1 MTQRSAEDIL
11 ATVQAEKIEFVDL
24 QFTDIMGAVKSITIP
39 AHELPDALDHG
50 VWFDGSSIEGFARIA
65 ESDMYLVPDPSTY
78 AVLPWLSGRDTT
90 ARFICDVFTP
100 NDQPF
105 IGDPRAVL
113 KRVLA
118 EADNMGLVFNTGP
131 ELEFFLLKPHADG
144 SIIPP
149 VPQDTDS
156 YFDLPT
162 DLIGGLR
169 HEMTHALE
177 ALGIT
182 VEAMHAEVS
191 HGQHEIDF
199 RYSDALTTANN
210 AVTFRVALKVL
221 ARQHGLR
228 ATFLPK
234 PLRGMSG
241 NGMHVHQSLSY
252 KATGANAF
260 ADPGD
265 SYGLSRIARHF
276 IAGQLA
282 HARGMCAILAPL
294 VNSYKR
300 LVPGYEAPVHISWG
314 RINRSALIRIP
325 RAHGVESTRVELRC
339 PDPSCNPYLAF
350 AVMLAAG
357 LDGIRREMPLSSPSE
372 ENLYLLENHR
382 SSALSTLPVT
392 LEAAIDALEEDQV
405 IREALGP
412 HVYERFIS
420 AKRSEWDDYRL
431 EVTTWELNK
440 YLTSY

>member
-1 MTQRSAEDIL
+1 MTQPSAEDIL
-11 ATVQAEKIEFVDL
+11 AAVESQQIKFVDL

-39 AHELPDALDHG
+39 AHELPAALDHG

-65 ESDMYLVPDPSTY
+65 ESDMYLVPDRSTF
-78 AVLPWLSGRDTT
+78 AMVPWLTGNDTT

-105 IGDPRAVL
+105 IGDPRSVL
-113 KRVLA
+113 KRVMA
-118 EADNMGLVFNTGP
+118 EADKMGLVFNTGP

-156 YFDLPT
+156 YFDIPT

-169 HEMTHALE
+169 HEMTRTLE
-177 ALGIT
+177 AFGIT

-210 AVTFRVALKVL
+210 AVTFRVALKVM

-241 NGMHVHQSLSY
+241 NGMHVHQSLVY

-265 SYGLSRIARHF
+265 PYGLSKIAQHF

-300 LVPGYEAPVHISWG
+300 LVPGYEAPVYISWG
-314 RINRSALIRIP
+314 RINRSALLRVP
-325 RAHGVESTRVELRC
+325 RAHGVESTRLELRC

-357 LDGIRREMPLSSPSE
+357 LDGIRRELPLPSPSE

-382 SSALSTLPVT
+382 GNSLSTLPGT
-392 LEAAIDALEEDQV
+392 LEEAIDALEDDQV

-412 HVYERFIS
+412 HVYERFIA

-431 EVTTWELNK
+431 EVTSWELHK
-440 YLTSY
+440 YLSTY